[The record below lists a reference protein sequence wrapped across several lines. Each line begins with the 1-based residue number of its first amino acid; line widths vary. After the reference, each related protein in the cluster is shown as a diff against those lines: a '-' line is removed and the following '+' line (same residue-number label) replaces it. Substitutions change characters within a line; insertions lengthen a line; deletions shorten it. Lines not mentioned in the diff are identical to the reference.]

1 MDAEQ
6 RSVFQGIVYYYR
18 ENMVN
23 CRYQVTLKDAVDG
36 ALLQQALDAAR
47 AKAPYYFQ
55 KPVWEKKLLHL
66 EPSDAPCP
74 VRQGSAKPEF
84 PDENGFT
91 VALSYEGKVVYFDW
105 FHFLADG
112 RGIAPFM
119 TMVLQFYCNL
129 RYGTAFEGQTLE
141 TDPAYDIE
149 DILAKYPESQVAN
162 DMQRPVV
169 QTFEETPTCCRVRLE
184 KAGLVDAALRCGVK
198 PFSTLTALLC
208 KAVRAYLDKDE
219 VLYSYSTDARDAL
232 GAPNALYNCVASFQR
247 KLPLTADAP
256 LAEVAV
262 GVDADLKEN
271 LSAERKLFRIA
282 EQMGW
287 VYRVYQQ
294 KASLSIKKRIFQMG
308 EYISGFPADFWVSYL
323 GDPFAP
329 SSPELT
335 RYIEDFQTWVPADGA
350 SIGLECTSL
359 HGIITLCVK
368 NKVPRPGFAEALR
381 AAFEAEGIKVLEAAE
396 LGADA
401 RRIAVGG
408 DHRHADRERLAEDQ
422 RVVIHAGAEHQR
434 IHAVQRAH
442 QFALVG
448 FKTVVHDVHPFERGK
463 LAEGMQFNLVTERH
477 HVAHQLLVGFAL
489 GIVVLDV
496 GDTLNGLAVRPNIG
510 HPAGRI
516 LRSGLAERVAPLDI
530 AFVVF
535 GDSPCRIFSLVFFL
549 VEDNEFAVC
558 AFQRQVFQFGL

>member
-1 MDAEQ
+1 M
-6 RSVFQGIVYYYR
+6 
-18 ENMVN
+18 
-23 CRYQVTLKDAVDG
+23 
-36 ALLQQALDAAR
+36 
-47 AKAPYYFQ
+47 
-55 KPVWEKKLLHL
+55 
-66 EPSDAPCP
+66 
-74 VRQGSAKPEF
+74 RQGSAKPEF

-112 RGIAPFM
+112 RGMAPFM

-129 RYGTAFEGQTLE
+129 RYGTAFEGRTLE

-169 QTFEETPTCCRVRLE
+169 QTFEETPTCCRIRLE

-208 KAVRAYLDKDE
+208 KAVRTYLDKDE

-368 NKVPRPGFAEALR
+368 NKVPRPGFAETLR

-396 LGADA
+396 LGADN
-401 RRIAVGG
+401 
-408 DHRHADRERLAEDQ
+408 
-422 RVVIHAGAEHQR
+422 
-434 IHAVQRAH
+434 
-442 QFALVG
+442 
-448 FKTVVHDVHPFERGK
+448 T
-463 LAEGMQFNLVTERH
+463 
-477 HVAHQLLVGFAL
+477 
-489 GIVVLDV
+489 
-496 GDTLNGLAVRPNIG
+496 
-510 HPAGRI
+510 
-516 LRSGLAERVAPLDI
+516 
-530 AFVVF
+530 
-535 GDSPCRIFSLVFFL
+535 
-549 VEDNEFAVC
+549 
-558 AFQRQVFQFGL
+558 

>member
-1 MDAEQ
+1 MNAEQ
-6 RSVFQGIVYYYR
+6 RAVFQGIVYYYR
-18 ENMVN
+18 ENQVL
-23 CRYQVTLKDAVDG
+23 CRYQATLKEAVDP

-47 AKAPYYFQ
+47 PLAEYYFCHV
-55 KPVWEKKLLHL
+55 VWEKREARL
-66 EPSDAPCP
+66 EPNTAPCR
-74 VRQGSAKPEF
+74 VRQGSAQPKIPEETNDYLF
-84 PDENGFT
+84 SLG
-91 VALSYEGKVVYFDW
+91 YEGNTVYLDW

-129 RYGTAFEGQTLE
+129 RYGTAFEGRTLE

-396 LGADA
+396 LGADN
-401 RRIAVGG
+401 
-408 DHRHADRERLAEDQ
+408 
-422 RVVIHAGAEHQR
+422 
-434 IHAVQRAH
+434 
-442 QFALVG
+442 
-448 FKTVVHDVHPFERGK
+448 T
-463 LAEGMQFNLVTERH
+463 
-477 HVAHQLLVGFAL
+477 
-489 GIVVLDV
+489 
-496 GDTLNGLAVRPNIG
+496 
-510 HPAGRI
+510 
-516 LRSGLAERVAPLDI
+516 
-530 AFVVF
+530 
-535 GDSPCRIFSLVFFL
+535 
-549 VEDNEFAVC
+549 
-558 AFQRQVFQFGL
+558 

>member
-47 AKAPYYFQ
+47 AKASYYFQ

-66 EPSDAPCP
+66 EPSDAPCL

-169 QTFEETPTCCRVRLE
+169 QTFEETPTCCRIRLE

-262 GVDADLKEN
+262 GVDADLKKN

-335 RYIEDFQTWVPADGA
+335 RYIEDFQIWCRRTALPSVWNAPACMA
-350 SIGLECTSL
+350 SSPSASRTRCRAPALPR
-359 HGIITLCVK
+359 LCA
-368 NKVPRPGFAEALR
+368 PRSRPKASRCWKPQSWAQTIHKKKPL
-381 AAFEAEGIKVLEAAE
+381 
-396 LGADA
+396 
-401 RRIAVGG
+401 
-408 DHRHADRERLAEDQ
+408 RHA
-422 RVVIHAGAEHQR
+422 VS
-434 IHAVQRAH
+434 
-442 QFALVG
+442 
-448 FKTVVHDVHPFERGK
+448 
-463 LAEGMQFNLVTERH
+463 VTER
-477 HVAHQLLVGFAL
+477 LLFIQNVIFTSNFHA
-489 GIVVLDV
+489 
-496 GDTLNGLAVRPNIG
+496 
-510 HPAGRI
+510 
-516 LRSGLAERVAPLDI
+516 SYFCEKI
-530 AFVVF
+530 A
-535 GDSPCRIFSLVFFL
+535 
-549 VEDNEFAVC
+549 
-558 AFQRQVFQFGL
+558 

>member
-1 MDAEQ
+1 MNAEQ
-6 RSVFQGIVYYYR
+6 RAVFQGIVYYYR
-18 ENMVN
+18 ENQVL
-23 CRYQVTLKDAVDG
+23 CRYQATLKEAVDP

-47 AKAPYYFQ
+47 PLAEYYFCHV
-55 KPVWEKKLLHL
+55 VWEKREARL
-66 EPSDAPCP
+66 EPNTAPCR
-74 VRQGSAKPEF
+74 VRQGSAQPKIPEETNDYLF
-84 PDENGFT
+84 SLG
-91 VALSYEGKVVYFDW
+91 YEGNTVYLDW

-169 QTFEETPTCCRVRLE
+169 QTFEETPTCCRIRLE

-396 LGADA
+396 LG
-401 RRIAVGG
+401 
-408 DHRHADRERLAEDQ
+408 
-422 RVVIHAGAEHQR
+422 
-434 IHAVQRAH
+434 
-442 QFALVG
+442 
-448 FKTVVHDVHPFERGK
+448 T
-463 LAEGMQFNLVTERH
+463 
-477 HVAHQLLVGFAL
+477 
-489 GIVVLDV
+489 
-496 GDTLNGLAVRPNIG
+496 
-510 HPAGRI
+510 
-516 LRSGLAERVAPLDI
+516 
-530 AFVVF
+530 
-535 GDSPCRIFSLVFFL
+535 
-549 VEDNEFAVC
+549 DNT
-558 AFQRQVFQFGL
+558 

>member
-105 FHFLADG
+105 FHFLTDG

-169 QTFEETPTCCRVRLE
+169 QTF
-184 KAGLVDAALRCGVK
+184 
-198 PFSTLTALLC
+198 TALLC

-294 KASLSIKKRIFQMG
+294 KASISIKKRIFQMG

-396 LGADA
+396 LGADN
-401 RRIAVGG
+401 
-408 DHRHADRERLAEDQ
+408 
-422 RVVIHAGAEHQR
+422 
-434 IHAVQRAH
+434 
-442 QFALVG
+442 
-448 FKTVVHDVHPFERGK
+448 T
-463 LAEGMQFNLVTERH
+463 
-477 HVAHQLLVGFAL
+477 
-489 GIVVLDV
+489 
-496 GDTLNGLAVRPNIG
+496 
-510 HPAGRI
+510 
-516 LRSGLAERVAPLDI
+516 
-530 AFVVF
+530 
-535 GDSPCRIFSLVFFL
+535 
-549 VEDNEFAVC
+549 
-558 AFQRQVFQFGL
+558 

>member
-1 MDAEQ
+1 
-6 RSVFQGIVYYYR
+6 
-18 ENMVN
+18 
-23 CRYQVTLKDAVDG
+23 
-36 ALLQQALDAAR
+36 
-47 AKAPYYFQ
+47 
-55 KPVWEKKLLHL
+55 
-66 EPSDAPCP
+66 
-74 VRQGSAKPEF
+74 
-84 PDENGFT
+84 
-91 VALSYEGKVVYFDW
+91 
-105 FHFLADG
+105 
-112 RGIAPFM
+112 
-119 TMVLQFYCNL
+119 
-129 RYGTAFEGQTLE
+129 
-141 TDPAYDIE
+141 
-149 DILAKYPESQVAN
+149 
-162 DMQRPVV
+162 MQRPVV
-169 QTFEETPTCCRVRLE
+169 QTFEETPTCCRIRLE

-294 KASLSIKKRIFQMG
+294 RASLSIKKRIFQMG

-396 LGADA
+396 LGADN
-401 RRIAVGG
+401 
-408 DHRHADRERLAEDQ
+408 
-422 RVVIHAGAEHQR
+422 
-434 IHAVQRAH
+434 
-442 QFALVG
+442 
-448 FKTVVHDVHPFERGK
+448 T
-463 LAEGMQFNLVTERH
+463 
-477 HVAHQLLVGFAL
+477 
-489 GIVVLDV
+489 
-496 GDTLNGLAVRPNIG
+496 
-510 HPAGRI
+510 
-516 LRSGLAERVAPLDI
+516 
-530 AFVVF
+530 
-535 GDSPCRIFSLVFFL
+535 
-549 VEDNEFAVC
+549 
-558 AFQRQVFQFGL
+558 

>member
-1 MDAEQ
+1 MEAAQ
-6 RSVFQGIVYYYR
+6 RSAEYVFQGIMYYFRR
-18 ENMVN
+18 EKV
-23 CRYQVTLKDAVDG
+23 CPRYQFTLKDPVDP
-36 ALLQQALDAAR
+36 ALLQQALDAALE
-47 AKAPYYFQ
+47 AAPYYRVRL
-55 KPVWEKKLLHL
+55 VWEKRKAFL
-66 EPSDAPCP
+66 EPNSEPCLVYP
-74 VRQGSAKPEF
+74 DSVMREMPEQT
-84 PDENGFT
+84 NGYFFAVHCAQNT
-91 VALSYEGKVVYFDW
+91 VYFDW

-129 RYGTAFEGQTLE
+129 RYGTAFEGRTLE

-169 QTFEETPTCCRVRLE
+169 QTFEETPTCCRIRLE

-368 NKVPRPGFAEALR
+368 NKVPRPGFAETLR
-381 AAFEAEGIKVLEAAE
+381 AVFEAEGIKVLEAAE
-396 LGADA
+396 LGADN
-401 RRIAVGG
+401 
-408 DHRHADRERLAEDQ
+408 
-422 RVVIHAGAEHQR
+422 
-434 IHAVQRAH
+434 
-442 QFALVG
+442 
-448 FKTVVHDVHPFERGK
+448 T
-463 LAEGMQFNLVTERH
+463 
-477 HVAHQLLVGFAL
+477 
-489 GIVVLDV
+489 
-496 GDTLNGLAVRPNIG
+496 
-510 HPAGRI
+510 
-516 LRSGLAERVAPLDI
+516 
-530 AFVVF
+530 
-535 GDSPCRIFSLVFFL
+535 
-549 VEDNEFAVC
+549 
-558 AFQRQVFQFGL
+558 

>member
-47 AKAPYYFQ
+47 AKASYYFQ

-66 EPSDAPCP
+66 EPSDAPCL

-129 RYGTAFEGQTLE
+129 RYGTAFEGRTLE

-169 QTFEETPTCCRVRLE
+169 QTFEETPTCCRIRLE

-208 KAVRAYLDKDE
+208 KAVRAYLNKDE

-282 EQMGW
+282 
-287 VYRVYQQ
+287 
-294 KASLSIKKRIFQMG
+294 
-308 EYISGFPADFWVSYL
+308 
-323 GDPFAP
+323 
-329 SSPELT
+329 
-335 RYIEDFQTWVPADGA
+335 
-350 SIGLECTSL
+350 
-359 HGIITLCVK
+359 
-368 NKVPRPGFAEALR
+368 
-381 AAFEAEGIKVLEAAE
+381 
-396 LGADA
+396 
-401 RRIAVGG
+401 
-408 DHRHADRERLAEDQ
+408 
-422 RVVIHAGAEHQR
+422 
-434 IHAVQRAH
+434 
-442 QFALVG
+442 
-448 FKTVVHDVHPFERGK
+448 
-463 LAEGMQFNLVTERH
+463 
-477 HVAHQLLVGFAL
+477 
-489 GIVVLDV
+489 
-496 GDTLNGLAVRPNIG
+496 
-510 HPAGRI
+510 
-516 LRSGLAERVAPLDI
+516 
-530 AFVVF
+530 
-535 GDSPCRIFSLVFFL
+535 
-549 VEDNEFAVC
+549 
-558 AFQRQVFQFGL
+558 